1 MPADKPKYAVGYSPT
16 AVERVR
22 LVLLFIA
29 SKLGDLMD
37 DIVVVGGLVPYLL
50 VDQAK
55 LPGSRRHVGTMDL
68 DLGLSLAVLDDERY
82 REISS
87 RLRAEGFHPEEKMDG
102 GTRRQTWS
110 LGEGR
115 ERVTVDF
122 LIQPNRQGAT
132 PGKLTQIEADFAAI
146 TVEGLELAFLGRR
159 EMILSGKLPNGSRI
173 TRRVWICGPGAF
185 VVLKAMAFHLRGEN
199 KDAYD
204 LFYMLREIPVDDIAA
219 EILEFP
225 RNQRTV
231 VKAIGV
237 LRDDFVTN
245 DAGRVQAA
253 EFITGVRDDGIEAD
267 VMAFVSNLISKI
279 SKRHII

>member
-1 MPADKPKYAVGYSPT
+1 MPADKPKFAGCYVPT

-22 LVLLFIA
+22 MVLLFIA

-50 VDQAK
+50 VDQQG
-55 LPGSRRHVGTMDL
+55 LPGPRRHVGTMDL

-82 REISS
+82 REVSS
-87 RLRAEGFHPEEKMDG
+87 RLRAEGFRPEEKLDG
-102 GTRRQTWS
+102 GIRRQTWS

-146 TVEGLELAFLGRR
+146 TVEGLELAFVGRR
-159 EMILSGKLPNGSRI
+159 AITLSGALPNGSRL
-173 TRRVWICGPGAF
+173 TRRVRVCGPGAF

-204 LFYMLREIPVDDIAA
+204 LFYTLREIPVE
-219 EILEFP
+219 EIVADFRAFP
-225 RNQRTV
+225 QEQRTV
-231 VKAIGV
+231 AKALGI
-237 LRDDFVTN
+237 LRDDFVIN

-253 EFITGVRDDGIEAD
+253 EFINGVRDDGIEAD
-267 VMAFVSNLISKI
+267 VMAFVSILLSKVEQAL
-279 SKRHII
+279 

>member
-1 MPADKPKYAVGYSPT
+1 MPADKPKFAQGYAPT
-16 AVERVR
+16 AVGRVHT
-22 LVLLFIA
+22 VLLFIA

-50 VDQAK
+50 VDQAE

-87 RLRAEGFHPEEKMDG
+87 RLRSEGFRPEEKMDG
-102 GTRRQTWS
+102 GLRRQTWS

-122 LIQPNRQGAT
+122 LIQPNRQGAI

-146 TVEGLELAFLGRR
+146 TVEGLELAFVVRR
-159 EMILSGKLPNGSRI
+159 EITLSGTLPNGSRL
-173 TRRVWICGPGAF
+173 TRRVWVCGPGAF

-204 LFYMLREIPVDDIAA
+204 LFYTLREIPVGDLVADFLA
-219 EILEFP
+219 FP
-225 RNQRTV
+225 RNEGTV
-231 VKAIGV
+231 EKALGI
-237 LRDDFVTN
+237 LRDDFVRN
-245 DAGRVQAA
+245 DAGRAQAA
-253 EFITGVRDDGIEAD
+253 EFILGVRDDGIEAD
-267 VMAFVSNLISKI
+267 VMAFVSNLVSKVEEAL
-279 SKRHII
+279 